1 MSRQYTLTVQ
11 PGFPDFEELITHYV
25 KRNNFGRHMTIYTFD
40 NETCANFS
48 KEKLEKR
55 GYIVSIQDNDGS
67 STISKH
73 DTYHNGIKVSSS

>member
-40 NETCANFS
+40 NETCANF
-48 KEKLEKR
+48 
-55 GYIVSIQDNDGS
+55 
-67 STISKH
+67 
-73 DTYHNGIKVSSS
+73 